1 MNHFSPAVLTVIPD
15 DDLPRYPDPAD
26 DALASPQARRYSR
39 TVADGQRPYS
49 GNTENTRRPVVI
61 HG

>member
-1 MNHFSPAVLTVIPD
+1 MTYAVLVD
-15 DDLPRYPDPAD
+15 DDAPKVPDPAD
-26 DALASPQARRYSR
+26 DALASPQARRYFR
-39 TVADGQRPYS
+39 TVADGQRAYS